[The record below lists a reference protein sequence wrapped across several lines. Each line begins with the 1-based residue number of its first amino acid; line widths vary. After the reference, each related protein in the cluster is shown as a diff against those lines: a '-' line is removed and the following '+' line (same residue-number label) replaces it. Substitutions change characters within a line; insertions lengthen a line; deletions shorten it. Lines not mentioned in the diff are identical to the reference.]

1 MQYAML
7 ILGINVVLINLQV
20 TKVYFEE
27 GYQDTNVYL
36 LECLAPGHV
45 IPGPAIIMDKL
56 STILI
61 EPGQLYVEFL
71 AAEITTVNLIANW

>member
-1 MQYAML
+1 MLSIQYTFF
-7 ILGINVVLINLQV
+7 IITTNGVLINLQV

-45 IPGPAIIMDKL
+45 VPGPAIIMDKL

-61 EPGQLYVEFL
+61 EPGWLHVESL
-71 AAEITTVNLIANW
+71 AAEIKTVN